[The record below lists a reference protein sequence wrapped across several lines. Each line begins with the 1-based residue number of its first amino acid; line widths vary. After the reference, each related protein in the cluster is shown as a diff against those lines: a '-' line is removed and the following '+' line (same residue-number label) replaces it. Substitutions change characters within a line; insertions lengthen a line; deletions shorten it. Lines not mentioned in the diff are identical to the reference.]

1 MNSKLEVKN
10 EKMRVMALMNK
21 WSRLIY
27 GITKADRKQKRSF
40 ELCVKWASISR
51 KLVSKNKPKRLQIQG
66 RWNIMIKG
74 LLGNNKTKS
83 LKIQGRW
90 NTLIRGILSRK
101 KSSGSTLDRWKTL
114 VAGLDLAYP
123 AEF

>member
-1 MNSKLEVKN
+1 
-10 EKMRVMALMNK
+10 
-21 WSRLIY
+21 
-27 GITKADRKQKRSF
+27 
-40 ELCVKWASISR
+40 
-51 KLVSKNKPKRLQIQG
+51 
-66 RWNIMIKG
+66 MIKG